1 MEDRVYVQGL
11 ELYCVIGVQPWERQV
26 KQKVR
31 IDLEMEADC
40 RPAGA
45 GDDAALAVDYK
56 AVAKR
61 VQQLVEGSSFQLV
74 EALAER
80 IASVLLAEF
89 PRADSVKVR
98 LSKPG
103 AVRYAESVGIAIERR
118 REGSST

>member
-1 MEDRVYVQGL
+1 MADHVFVAGL

-31 IDLEMEADC
+31 IDLEMDADC

-45 GDDAALAVDYK
+45 DDDAACALDYK

-80 IASVLLAEF
+80 IAAAVMAEF
-89 PRADSVKVR
+89 PRAESVRVR
-98 LSKPG
+98 LAKPG
-103 AVRYAESVGIAIERR
+103 AVRYAESVGVAIERR
-118 REGSST
+118 RGGLPG

>member
-103 AVRYAESVGIAIERR
+103 AVRYAESVGIAIECR